1 MKGCE
6 IKRSTVIKN
15 ILVFLTGLLPPLLV
29 VPGKIMGKNAF
40 TLYREPKLY
49 LIGALAWLLFT
60 VGEAKKSA
68 VVKGLMVLCFI
79 SLLSLLWAPVKEA
92 VFYEAFQYINLAV
105 LASVLAHYFRQRQA
119 RLFFL
124 YGLLVSMAIAVFIGL
139 CQWRGIRFPQL
150 FPVGIPYPSTFG
162 ARHSAGLAVCGTIF
176 LTVAPLSYFLKKERY
191 VALLF
196 LIVLF
201 SLQLFYILILGSR
214 TSYFGIL
221 MGGLATGAIGARYFR
236 FIPKKFIIYGIML
249 LLLASGFAT
258 ICFYKNGY
266 VQNRVN
272 KTLVFFRNP
281 SLFFQSERW
290 VWWSNSF
297 QMLKENPLGV
307 GAGNWGFLYPVYRK
321 SGKHVYYTGHTQVR
335 RTHNDYLQLLCELG
349 PVGVFIL
356 LFLLFKSLKWSW
368 QVYEKNGSLE
378 AAFLLVQIAAWT
390 GLMCFDYPF
399 EMPFQRFLL
408 VMAMLLA
415 EGVYNES
422 LA

>member
-1 MKGCE
+1 LKGRE
-6 IKRSTVIKN
+6 IKRSTVLKN
-15 ILVFLTGLLPPLLV
+15 ILVFLAGLLPPLLV
-29 VPGKIMGKNAF
+29 VPGKVMHEYAF

-60 VGEAKKSA
+60 VGEAKNSA
-68 VVKGLMVLCFI
+68 VAKGLMVLFFI
-79 SLLSLLWAPVKEA
+79 SLLSLSWAPVKEA

-105 LASVLAHYFRQRQA
+105 LASGLAYYFRQERA
-119 RLFFL
+119 RLLFL
-124 YGLLVSMAIAVFIGL
+124 SGLLVSMAIAVFIGL
-139 CQWRGIRFPQL
+139 CQWKGIRFPQL

-176 LTVAPLSYFLKKERY
+176 LTLAPLSYFLKKKRY
-191 VALLF
+191 IALLF

-221 MGGLATGAIGARYFR
+221 MGGMATGVIGARYFR
-236 FIPKKFIIYGIML
+236 FIPKKFIICGVL
-249 LLLASGFAT
+249 LLLLISGFA
-258 ICFYKNGY
+258 IPCIYKNDY
-266 VQNRVN
+266 IKDRLE
-272 KTLVFFRNP
+272 KTVVFTKKP
-281 SLFFQSERW
+281 SLFLQTERW
-290 VWWSNSF
+290 FWWSNSF

-307 GAGNWGFLYPVYRK
+307 GAGNWGFFYPVYRK
-321 SGKHVYYTGHTQVR
+321 YGKHVYFTEHTQVR

-349 PVGVFIL
+349 PLGVFIL

-368 QVYEKNGSLE
+368 QLYEKNGSLE
-378 AAFLLVQIAAWT
+378 AAVLFVQLVAWT

-408 VMAMLLA
+408 IMAMLLT
-415 EGVYNES
+415 EGIYNES